1 MDKIKEQFINV
12 TLVTF
17 ESKSNMAFVYWR
29 WGKYGA
35 NFFERL
41 SKRGLLYLE
50 MAQIR
55 NNESGLMG
63 VTNFRYQSFDAVEKS
78 API

>member
-1 MDKIKEQFINV
+1 
-12 TLVTF
+12 
-17 ESKSNMAFVYWR
+17 
-29 WGKYGA
+29 
-35 NFFERL
+35 
-41 SKRGLLYLE
+41 

-78 API
+78 APILKEVEEKFFENVSVEVVAYRGVSWEW